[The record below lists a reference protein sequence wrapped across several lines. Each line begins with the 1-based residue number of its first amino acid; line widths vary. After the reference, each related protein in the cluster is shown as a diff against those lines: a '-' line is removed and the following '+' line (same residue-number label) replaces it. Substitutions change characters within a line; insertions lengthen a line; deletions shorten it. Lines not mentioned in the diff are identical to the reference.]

1 MTDTNSILAKISRL
15 FDDHGNDWYMG
26 EPVTMAEHMLQSA
39 FFAQQSGADDELII
53 AALLHDIGHYT
64 SEYAEDCLQQG
75 IDNEHEDSAADF
87 LKTHFPKRVLDAIRL
102 HVASKRYLCAIKPEY
117 YEVLSEAS
125 KESLAVQGGPMNT
138 KEVTQFETEPYH
150 QDAVKVRY
158 WDDAGKQD
166 SLTVPDFDHYIP
178 MMQKLLLQPAA
189 DN

>member
-1 MTDTNSILAKISRL
+1 MTDSNNILAKISRL
-15 FDDHGNDWYMG
+15 FDDHGADWYMG

-39 FFAQQSGADDELII
+39 FFAQQAGADDELII

-64 SEYAEDCLQQG
+64 SEYAEDCLQKG

-87 LKTHFPKRVLDAIRL
+87 LKAHFPKRVLDAIRL

-125 KESLAVQGGPMNT
+125 KESLAVQGGPMNPE
-138 KEVTQFETEPYH
+138 EVAQFEAEPYH

-166 SLTVPDFDHYIP
+166 SLTVPDLAHYIP
-178 MMQKLLLQPAA
+178 MMQKLLIQPAA
-189 DN
+189 

>member
-1 MTDTNSILAKISRL
+1 MTSENSILAKIEAL
-15 FDDHGNDWYMG
+15 FSDHGADWYMG

-39 FFAQQSGADDELII
+39 FFAMQAGADDELII

-64 SEYAEDCLQQG
+64 SEYAEDCLQKG

-87 LKTHFPKRVLDAIRL
+87 LAGHFPQRVLDAIRL
-102 HVASKRYLCAIKPEY
+102 HVASKRYLCAVKPEY

-138 KEVTQFETEPYH
+138 DEVAQFEAEPYH

-166 SLTVPDFDHYIP
+166 SLTVPDLNHYIP
-178 MMQKLLLQPAA
+178 MMQKLLIQPAA
-189 DN
+189 